1 MVGNRSTDWRS
12 WNVIKSDVSL
22 NREVKVTVLHC
33 IVEASGEVPEATIPP
48 AVAHNFNDRMLTRIH
63 QIANSGVL
71 VMKLHP
77 RALQDEQRKTE
88 KEIDRYRTPTHTR
101 GSRAVE
107 PHEFGQNVVGAC
119 RTNLRYF

>member
-1 MVGNRSTDWRS
+1 
-12 WNVIKSDVSL
+12 
-22 NREVKVTVLHC
+22 VLHC
-33 IVEASGEVPEATIPP
+33 IVEASGEVSEATIPP
-48 AVAHNFNDRMLTRIH
+48 AVANNFNDRILMRIH

-119 RTNLRYF
+119 RTNLRDF